1 MSLLL
6 HLSIAAALTAP
17 PAPAPPPAHT
27 PPPLPNDDALPVN
40 FTDHVQPILREHCLS
55 CHRGS
60 RAKNGLKLKSMR
72 GLLLGGSSGAA
83 IVPGDA
89 SASLLYLVITHE
101 KSPNMP
107 PDEDRLP
114 DELLQ
119 TIRQWIDEGC
129 RETATSKPGTPTP
142 SGPTFQP
149 ANLPTAEGS
158 VLPNNA
164 PTQPVWSTTRA
175 HAVTALAASPNAPL
189 IAVGGHEQVTL
200 YGLEPEEVLA
210 VLPFPE
216 GQPQSLR
223 FNPAGTIL
231 IGGGGRP
238 GDSGLAI
245 AWDVA
250 TGQRLFTLGDEP
262 DTVLDADLS
271 KDGSIL
277 ILGGPDRVPR
287 AYSTQTGALLYELT
301 KHNDWITATAFSPD
315 GVLLATADRAGG
327 LFIWEAQTG
336 REFHQL
342 ESIDGGITAIDW
354 RADSLVLA
362 VATTKGDVRQY
373 EMNNGTRTRR
383 FAAHSGVLSLDFL
396 PDGRIA
402 TSGRNAGALIHNA
415 DGSRS
420 QTFSISHTPTTAIA
434 STHSGAHT
442 LVGTLAGGLRH
453 YLANEKTPHSLL
465 RPNPRTNEERAVLHS
480 ESILATLATE
490 LPTLQEA
497 QQQTQATLA
506 QLNQSLPQAQTLATT
521 TEAAAQQA
529 SQTAAAAQAAATQA
543 ATQLAAFQP
552 PLLTKQEA
560 LTNATTHQVQLQTA
574 ATQARTTLDEALSQA
589 TQTEQDITLNPTDPN
604 TQSAHQAATQALAG
618 ATALSQLAEQEL
630 SKATITTH
638 SAQTALTLWQA
649 RLQTQT
655 TTQTNLQTQATQTA
669 QSATQAQTTAT
680 NASQALAALTDQH
693 HEATSRLALTTT
705 TLTEAISS
713 QTHHTTLLQTT
724 RPAWQ
729 TLRAHLTQSNGR
741 VPQTTTPIPDPAP

>member
-1 MSLLL
+1 VR
-6 HLSIAAALTAP
+6 HSI
-17 PAPAPPPAHT
+17 
-27 PPPLPNDDALPVN
+27 
-40 FTDHVQPILREHCLS
+40 
-55 CHRGS
+55 
-60 RAKNGLKLKSMR
+60 
-72 GLLLGGSSGAA
+72 LG
-83 IVPGDA
+83 
-89 SASLLYLVITHE
+89 
-101 KSPNMP
+101 
-107 PDEDRLP
+107 
-114 DELLQ
+114 
-119 TIRQWIDEGC
+119 
-129 RETATSKPGTPTP
+129 
-142 SGPTFQP
+142 
-149 ANLPTAEGS
+149 AEGRS
-158 VLPNNA
+158 K
-164 PTQPVWSTTRA
+164 
-175 HAVTALAASPNAPL
+175 AVR
-189 IAVGGHEQVTL
+189 
-200 YGLEPEEVLA
+200 EV
-210 VLPFPE
+210 E
-216 GQPQSLR
+216 
-223 FNPAGTIL
+223 AG
-231 IGGGGRP
+231 R
-238 GDSGLAI
+238 
-245 AWDVA
+245 
-250 TGQRLFTLGDEP
+250 
-262 DTVLDADLS
+262 
-271 KDGSIL
+271 
-277 ILGGPDRVPR
+277 
-287 AYSTQTGALLYELT
+287 
-301 KHNDWITATAFSPD
+301 
-315 GVLLATADRAGG
+315 ATADRAGG

-506 QLNQSLPQAQTLATT
+506 QLDQSLPQAQTLATT

-574 ATQARTTLDEALSQA
+574 ATQAQ
-589 TQTEQDITLNPTDPN
+589 
-604 TQSAHQAATQALAG
+604 
-618 ATALSQLAEQEL
+618 
-630 SKATITTH
+630 
-638 SAQTALTLWQA
+638 
-649 RLQTQT
+649 
-655 TTQTNLQTQATQTA
+655 
-669 QSATQAQTTAT
+669 T

-693 HEATSRLALTTT
+693 HEATSRLALTATT
-705 TLTEAISS
+705 ITEAISS

-741 VPQTTTPIPDPAP
+741 VPQTTTPIPDPAL